1 VVVVRTAFKS
11 AVALAALTLVFA
23 PASDAQRRRPTPF
36 RLPAN
41 PYANTPAVPELP
53 DNPYPL
59 GISEPT
65 QGPTV
70 PDGPEFPTETTEQ
83 GMSFVTGVPAAPPG
97 DLPAVV
103 DFGPAPAPTSA
114 PVGEV
119 RRYLG
124 FDEED
129 LLRVLRTAPVRQ
141 GRNVGHT
148 SVNFRVRLN
157 PPVEG
162 AFKPAERLHPEHYR
176 AEVGAYRLNVLLGL
190 ERVPPVVFR
199 RVPEA
204 ELPGGLAAGVFF
216 DDERMAR
223 GAMIFWVP
231 VLRRVEVTTPE
242 AMAAW
247 SVMLRVGT
255 PIAPTWMQ
263 RCEEVSTLL
272 VFDMLLANWDR
283 WNGLNALADQHG
295 RLVYRDNNAGFQ
307 VPLAPG
313 RYATVLRWL
322 RRSERFSRSLLERVR
337 ALTLASLREAMAP
350 EADRG
355 RALLS
360 DAQLRGVL
368 DRRDVLVR
376 YVDGLVA
383 RHGEA
388 AVYVFP

>member
-1 VVVVRTAFKS
+1 M
-11 AVALAALTLVFA
+11 ALAWATLGVLFA
-23 PASDAQRRRPTPF
+23 DPSAAQQRRRRAPVF
-36 RLPAN
+36 RLPNN
-41 PYANTPAVPELP
+41 PYAGVPVVPELP

-65 QGPTV
+65 QGPT
-70 PDGPEFPTETTEQ
+70 PFDGPEFPTETSET
-83 GMSFVTGVPAAPPG
+83 GMSFLAAAPLAPTPAPVPAPS
-97 DLPAVV
+97 LPTVV
-103 DFGPAPAPTSA
+103 EFGPPPTPTSA
-114 PVGEV
+114 PAGSE

-124 FDEED
+124 FLEED

-141 GRNVGHT
+141 GRNVGNT
-148 SVNFRVRLN
+148 SVNFHVRLS

-162 AFKPAERLHPEHYR
+162 AYKPSERLHPEHYR
-176 AEVGAYRLNVLLGL
+176 AEVGAYRLSVLLGL

-199 RVPEA
+199 RVSEA
-204 ELPGGLAAGVFF
+204 ELPGGAAAGVFF
-216 DDERMAR
+216 DSERMAR
-223 GAMIFWVP
+223 GAMIYWVP

-255 PIAPTWMQ
+255 PISPNWMQ

-283 WNGLNALADQHG
+283 WNGLNALADREG

-313 RYATVLRWL
+313 RYAAVLRWL
-322 RRSERFSRSLLERVR
+322 RRSEKFSRSLLERVR
-337 ALTLASLREAMAP
+337 GLTLASLREVMAP

-355 RALLS
+355 RPLLS

-368 DRRDVLVR
+368 DRRDTLLR